1 MQTMIPILII
11 LGVFTFFALAF
22 VYASRVKK
30 VGPNEVLV
38 ISGRGERGAEPT
50 DLQHNFR
57 IVTGGRAFI
66 WPVLERVDDLS
77 LEIMTI
83 DITTPDVPTVK
94 GVPVT
99 VDGVA
104 QVKIGSDESSIRTA
118 AIQFLSRS
126 EEEIEHV
133 AHETLAGHLRAILGT
148 LTVEQLY
155 RDREAFAQKVAEV
168 SGDDMAS
175 MGLEIVS
182 FVIKDI
188 SDAEGYLEAL
198 GRPRIAEVKRDADI
212 GEAEAS
218 RDAIIKSAEARQE
231 GEAAKFRA
239 ETKIAEAKKDFEV
252 QQAVYSAEVN
262 RKQAEAELA
271 YTIQQNIENQKVKAE
286 EIQIE
291 VVEKQRRIEVQQQEI
306 ARREKELDAT
316 IRKPAEAEQYRVRTI
331 ADAKKYQLQVE
342 AEGESEAIR
351 KRGQGEADASKAM
364 GLANAE
370 VIRETGLSEAD
381 ASKAIGLAEAEV
393 IKQQGLS
400 EAEATAE
407 KANAWKQYTQAAV
420 IQQVI
425 DALPEV
431 AAAISAPLAKTDRIV
446 VINSGGD
453 GKGAGASKVTE
464 DVTNIVAQVP
474 ATIEAL
480 TGINLMD
487 ALKQLPGISDSQQA
501 GDMASGDGQPPEAA
515 EDEILVEDSEPIDK
529 TAGDILAGDKKKPA
543 K

>member
-1 MQTMIPILII
+1 MNTLIPILII

-38 ISGRGERGAEPT
+38 ISGRGDRPADEV
-50 DLQHNFR
+50 DIQHNFR

-83 DITTPDVPTVK
+83 DITTPDVPTIQ

-104 QVKIGSDESSIRTA
+104 QVKIGSDEISIRTA
-118 AIQFLSRS
+118 AIQFLSRT
-126 EEEIEHV
+126 ENEIEHV
-133 AHETLAGHLRAILGT
+133 AHETLAGHLRGILGT

-155 RDREAFAQKVAEV
+155 RDREAFAQKVQEV
-168 SGDDMAS
+168 SGGDMAS

-198 GRPRIAEVKRDADI
+198 GRPRIAQVKRDADI

-218 RDAIIKSAEARQE
+218 RDATIKSAVARQE
-231 GEAAKFRA
+231 GEAAKYRA
-239 ETKIAEAKKDFEV
+239 ETKIAEAEKEYQV
-252 QQAVYSAEVN
+252 QKASYEAEVN
-262 RKQAEAELA
+262 RKKAEAELA

-286 EIQIE
+286 EVQIE
-291 VVEKQRRIEVQQQEI
+291 VVDKQKRIEVQQQEI

-316 IRKPAEAEQYRVRTI
+316 VRKPAEAEQYRVQTL
-331 ADAKKYQLQVE
+331 ADARKYQLQAE

-351 KRGQGEADASKAM
+351 KRGKGEADAAR
-364 GLANAE
+364 A
-370 VIRETGLSEAD
+370 R
-381 ASKAIGLAEAEV
+381 GLAEAEV
-393 IKQQGLS
+393 IKQKGLS

-407 KANAWKQYTQAAV
+407 KAEAWKQYTQAAV

-431 AAAISAPLAKTDRIV
+431 AAAVASPLAKTDRIV
-446 VINSGGD
+446 VISSGGD
-453 GKGAGASKVTE
+453 GRGAGASRVTE
-464 DVTNIVAQVP
+464 DVTNIIAQVP

-480 TGINLMD
+480 TGVNLME
-487 ALKQLPGISDSQQA
+487 ALKQLPGIGSEQQVVESESDDKNESSTE
-501 GDMASGDGQPPEAA
+501 GDVDP
-515 EDEILVEDSEPIDK
+515 D
-529 TAGDILAGDKKKPA
+529 
-543 K
+543 